1 MSHLLTSLEHQRIDN
16 VPVLS
21 SWGIA
26 ALVTKLAGIEH
37 VLNQFLYAFPGEWS
51 WANHALGS
59 PLLFIPG
66 SKAIRQGISQEATA
80 CENGEGL

>member
-1 MSHLLTSLEHQRIDN
+1 MHLLTSLEHQRIDN

-26 ALVTKLAGIEH
+26 VLVTKLADIEH
-37 VLNQFLYAFPGEWS
+37 VLNKFLYAYPGEWS
-51 WANHALGS
+51 WANHALGR
-59 PLLFIPG
+59 PLSFLPG
-66 SKAIRQGISQEATA
+66 SKAVMQGINQEATA